1 MGDPWNVLFSA
12 LALLFSCYALWR
24 TEKFR
29 KFEKE
34 QIETRKELDLL
45 LLNQQKQI
53 IVKSKSAD
61 IGARIFSQAKDD
73 KKLELFNNGM
83 ATARQVNIEFPEGNH
98 ILIESEIRTKF
109 PLETMEPGQSVQLIV
124 ANSLNVLERK
134 LLIRISWKDEA
145 REENTKDIRVTY

>member
-1 MGDPWNVLFSA
+1 MNIPLGTIFSGIA
-12 LALLFSCYALWR
+12 ILISGIALLR
-24 TEKFR
+24 TEIFR

-34 QIETRKELDLL
+34 QIKMRNELDGL
-45 LLNQQKQI
+45 LLNKEKQS
-53 IVKSKSAD
+53 IVKTKSAD
-61 IGARIFSQAKDD
+61 FGARILSYGKND
-73 KKLELFNNGM
+73 KKLEITNKGM

-98 ILIESEIRTKF
+98 ILIESDIRTKF

-124 ANSLNVLERK
+124 ADSLGVVERK

>member
-1 MGDPWNVLFSA
+1 MEDPWNVLFSA
-12 LALLFSCYALWR
+12 LAFLISCYALWR

-29 KFEKE
+29 NFEKE
-34 QIETRKELDLL
+34 QIEIRKELDLL

-61 IGARIFSQAKDD
+61 FGARILLRAKDD

-98 ILIESEIRTKF
+98 ILIESDIRTKF

-124 ANSLNVLERK
+124 ADSFDVWSHLSKIAFCRN
-134 LLIRISWKDEA
+134 
-145 REENTKDIRVTY
+145 